1 MQIHKSQRMS
11 KKAMIQSQT
20 VRKKMKVEGVKGKF
34 VQARSMNDKYGERP
48 DEIKNITQSQFAKN

>member
-1 MQIHKSQRMS
+1 
-11 KKAMIQSQT
+11 MIQSQT